1 MSRVIA
7 TTVFV
12 HLSVKLVKVEIVVGV
27 FTIFFCVKTFLCSK
41 KERIPFI
48 VSFVVIHAFCLW
60 LDINVQKCIKGDSDS
75 GVIKVK
81 IKLAESGV
89 FMETF
94 GCCFNALI

>member
-1 MSRVIA
+1 MSKVMA

-27 FTIFFCVKTFLCSK
+27 FYDFFCIKTFVCSK

-60 LDINVQKCIKGDSDS
+60 LDINVQKCIKGDS

>member
-1 MSRVIA
+1 MA

-27 FTIFFCVKTFLCSK
+27 FYDFFCIKTFVCSK

-60 LDINVQKCIKGDSDS
+60 LDINVQKCIKGDS
-75 GVIKVK
+75 GGYQGENKVGGEWSFHGNFW
-81 IKLAESGV
+81 LL
-89 FMETF
+89 F
-94 GCCFNALI
+94 